1 MNFKASILI
10 LATLKI
16 FSAKSIEKDQ
26 AAIIQSKIPDEKQFY
41 TEKKFSSFN
50 EICLKN
56 KSQLNIFFHYIYLDI
71 KFTKRFKATIIQV
84 VPYKNFLSQS
94 VVGSSM

>member
-26 AAIIQSKIPDEKQFY
+26 AAIIQSKFPDEKQFD
-41 TEKKFSSFN
+41 TEKTFSSFN

-56 KSQLNIFFHYIYLDI
+56 K
-71 KFTKRFKATIIQV
+71 
-84 VPYKNFLSQS
+84 
-94 VVGSSM
+94 

>member
-16 FSAKSIEKDQ
+16 SSAKSIKKDQ
-26 AAIIQSKIPDEKQFY
+26 AAIIQCKIPDEKQFD
-41 TEKKFSSFN
+41 TEKIFLSFN
-50 EICLKN
+50 EVYQIKN
-56 KSQLNIFFHYIYLDI
+56 KSQFNIFFHYIYLDI
-71 KFTKRFKATIIQV
+71 KFTKRFKATIM
-84 VPYKNFLSQS
+84 PYKNFLSQS

>member
-56 KSQLNIFFHYIYLDI
+56 KSQLNIFFSLYLFRYQI
-71 KFTKRFKATIIQV
+71 HQTI
-84 VPYKNFLSQS
+84 QS
-94 VVGSSM
+94 YNHTSRAI